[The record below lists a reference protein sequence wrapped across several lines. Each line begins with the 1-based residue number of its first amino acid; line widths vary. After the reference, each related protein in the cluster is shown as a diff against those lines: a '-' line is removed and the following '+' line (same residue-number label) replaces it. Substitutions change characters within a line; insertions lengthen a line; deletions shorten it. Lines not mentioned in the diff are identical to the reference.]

1 LDPDFEAV
9 NDFVQLQIATN
20 VKDMGV
26 TIKALYA
33 VYVKPDKNG
42 GQVRL
47 EDGKIVEGS
56 ILRDLCCFMYAYF
69 PAVGYVVVP

>member
-1 LDPDFEAV
+1 
-9 NDFVQLQIATN
+9 
-20 VKDMGV
+20 
-26 TIKALYA
+26 